1 MRGRAPFILG
11 GREVARGAED
21 HRIVGDKSGRRGR
34 GTHDFFGPEDGELQ
48 VVDPLAGHRG
58 SRAEAR
64 LVLHGESRLP
74 RSEEVVVVG

>member
-1 MRGRAPFILG
+1 MSGTEKQR
-11 GREVARGAED
+11 VED
-21 HRIVGDKSGRRGR
+21 A

-64 LVLHGESRLP
+64 LVLHGE
-74 RSEEVVVVG
+74 

>member
-21 HRIVGDKSGRRGR
+21 HRSGQKNKSGRRGR

-64 LVLHGESRLP
+64 LVLHGE
-74 RSEEVVVVG
+74 